1 MKWWKNGLVDWWNA
15 GSSLEQMSNSVRD
28 ELLQYLHMNPKSLR
42 ANMNARLI
50 KSNRSSKDSSPL
62 LAVRNRRPSKRHGF
76 TLIELLVVI
85 AIIAILAAML
95 LPALARAKVKAQGVS
110 CINNIKQ
117 LTLAAS
123 MYASDTGKMLS
134 YADPNYANG
143 IWIGTLID
151 FYAKVDNVRLCL
163 RAPDRPNA
171 LDKPGNVET
180 AWSRKVTL
188 PSGNREYR
196 GSYALNGW
204 LYADKDVQGFRSDIA
219 NANDYVFRKETSIQK
234 PSQTPVFLDSI
245 WVDFWPWETDP
256 PSNDLYNGTYQPA
269 AMGRCTIARHGNILT
284 PPRVFNPAT
293 RMPGS
298 VNMGLFDGHAEVVK
312 LERLWDFY
320 WHLNWNP
327 PGKRPGLP

>member
-1 MKWWKNGLVDWWNA
+1 MVERRIDWNA
-15 GSSLEQMSNSVRD
+15 GTSLEQMSDSIPND
-28 ELLQYLHMNPKSLR
+28 LLRYFQKNPRSLR
-42 ANMNARLI
+42 ANMNAQTAMGSG
-50 KSNRSSKDSSPL
+50 SNRGSSQNGARCNAS
-62 LAVRNRRPSKRHGF
+62 RRRHGF

-95 LPALARAKVKAQGVS
+95 LPALARAKTKAQGVS
-110 CINNIKQ
+110 CLNNIKQ

-134 YADPNYANG
+134 YSDPNYANG

-163 RAPDRPNA
+163 RAPDRPNP

-180 AWSRKVTL
+180 AWSRNVTL
-188 PSGNREYR
+188 PSGPREYR

-204 LYADKDVQGFRSDIA
+204 LYADKDVQGFRSDIP
-219 NANDYVFRKETSIQK
+219 NANNYVFRKETSIQK
-234 PSQTPVFLDSI
+234 PAQTPVFLDSI

-256 PSNDLYNGTYQPA
+256 PSMDLYAGTYQPA
-269 AMGRCTIARHGNILT
+269 AMARCTIARHGNILT
-284 PPRVFNPAT
+284 PPRNFNPAT

-312 LERLWDFY
+312 LERLWDYY
-320 WHLNWNP
+320 WHLDWKP